1 MISALKRA
9 YANFRGFDTERR
21 AVPPMEGPLKP
32 NTALDDAAIALT
44 LPDADN
50 LVATAGGLACSTG
63 AELLTLELRADPTRA
78 TPGLAVAG
86 RRTLAGPISAIASDG
101 ADALAIGLDG
111 GGITVL
117 GGKHDGRKITQADG
131 TKLTC
136 VTAIAF
142 AGPDTLVV
150 ANGSDRAKSA
160 DWKRDLMAKGASGSV
175 WRIGLASGTAT
186 RIGQGL
192 AFPAGLA
199 ISGSDILVAEAWR
212 HRVVAFAGPDAPPRA
227 LLEDLPAYPG
237 RILPASGGGFWLS
250 LFAPR
255 NALVEFVL
263 TEDTYR
269 NEMMATIDPAY
280 WIAPALRSGRSFL
293 EPIQGGARKKLN
305 MLKPWSPSWS
315 YGLVAR
321 CDSRMHPLGSSHSR
335 ADGRVHGVTAI
346 AERDGTLFVAARGSG
361 VIVALKASRL
371 AGGAA

>member
-1 MISALKRA
+1 MEPSQGWWA
-9 YANFRGFDTERR
+9 RR
-21 AVPPMEGPLKP
+21 PQIP
-32 NTALDDAAIALT
+32 AAG
-44 LPDADN
+44 
-50 LVATAGGLACSTG
+50 LVA
-63 AELLTLELRADPTRA
+63 
-78 TPGLAVAG
+78 LAVALG
-86 RRTLAGPISAIASDG
+86 LVAATLGVTAMIRLPARGTSCNAST
-101 ADALAIGLDG
+101 AAAEVFPALVAIGGPGAQPTATGTVIRGNGVILTSLAALPAG
-111 GGITVL
+111 GKGPASVTLSV

-131 TKLTC
+131 TKLTW